1 MALTTRP
8 VCIWFDLDDTLI
20 TTTQS
25 LTAAVQASKAFIETD
40 YPEFSERDIA
50 NNSMDV
56 WLNELGPGT
65 PGFVNL
71 PQMSLNTF
79 RSHIARGTL
88 SRMGI
93 ERIDTVRLMECSALA
108 EESAWSCFPGVHTL
122 LEGLQQQGIT
132 LGVISNGPTALQHR
146 KLSMSGLTRY
156 FTHVLLDSEVG
167 VSKPDSKIFDAAETL
182 MPNCRHVMIGND
194 PDADINGAIR
204 AKWTAFWF
212 TPGWDGET
220 KPTEVGY
227 IPIQHHSEILEYL
240 TKG

>member
-1 MALTTRP
+1 MALTTSP
-8 VCIWFDLDDTLI
+8 ICIWFDLDDTLI
-20 TTTQS
+20 TTTKS
-25 LTAAVQASKAFIETD
+25 LTAAVKASKAFIETD

-56 WLNELGPGT
+56 WLTELGPDT
-65 PGFVNL
+65 PGFANL
-71 PQMSLNTF
+71 PQMSLNAF
-79 RSHIARGTL
+79 RSHIANGTL

-93 ERIDTVRLMECSALA
+93 QTIDTVRLMECSALA

-122 LEGLQQQGIT
+122 LEGLHQQGTT

-146 KLSMSGLTRY
+146 KLSLSGLTRY

-167 VSKPDSKIFDAAETL
+167 VSKPDSKIFEAAETL
-182 MPNCRHVMIGND
+182 MPNYRHVMIGND

-227 IPIQHHSEILEYL
+227 IPIQHHSEILGYL

>member
-25 LTAAVQASKAFIETD
+25 LTAAVKASKAFIATD

-50 NNSMDV
+50 YNSMDV
-56 WLNELGPGT
+56 WLTELGPGT
-65 PGFVNL
+65 PGFANL
-71 PQMSLNTF
+71 SQMSLNAF
-79 RSHIARGTL
+79 RSHIAHGTL
-88 SRMGI
+88 ARMGI

-122 LEGLQQQGIT
+122 LEGLQHQGTT

-146 KLSMSGLTRY
+146 KLSLSGLTRY

-212 TPGWDGET
+212 TPGWDSKT

-227 IPIQHHSEILEYL
+227 ISIQHHSEILEYL

>member
-20 TTTQS
+20 TTTES

-50 NNSMDV
+50 NNSIDV

-79 RSHIARGTL
+79 RSHIAHGTL

-132 LGVISNGPTALQHR
+132 LGVISNGPTALQNH
-146 KLSMSGLTRY
+146 KLSLSGLTQY
-156 FTHVLLDSEVG
+156 FTHVILDSEVG
-167 VSKPDSKIFDAAETL
+167 FSKPDSKIFEAADTL
-182 MPNCRHVMIGND
+182 MPNCHHAMVGND

-212 TPGWDGET
+212 TPGWDGAT

-227 IPIQHHSEILEYL
+227 IPIQHHSEILGYL

>member
-25 LTAAVQASKAFIETD
+25 QTAAVKASKAFIETD

-50 NNSMDV
+50 YNSMDV
-56 WLNELGPGT
+56 WLTELGPGT
-65 PGFVNL
+65 PGFANL
-71 PQMSLNTF
+71 SQMSLTAF
-79 RSHIARGTL
+79 RSHIAHGTL

-93 ERIDTVRLMECSALA
+93 ERIDTVRLMECSVLA

>member
-20 TTTQS
+20 TTTAS
-25 LTAAVQASKAFIETD
+25 LTAAIRASKAYIEAD

-50 NNSMDV
+50 YNSMDV
-56 WLNELGPGT
+56 WLTELGPGT
-65 PGFVNL
+65 AGFAHL
-71 PQMSLNTF
+71 SQMTLNSF
-79 RSHIARGTL
+79 RSHIVRGTL

-93 ERIDTVRLMECSALA
+93 ETIDTARLMECSALA
-108 EESAWSCFPGVHTL
+108 EESAWSCFPGVHKL
-122 LEGLQQQGIT
+122 LEDLQQHRIT
-132 LGVISNGPTALQHR
+132 LGIISNGPTALQNH
-146 KLSMSGLTRY
+146 KLSLCGLSQY
-156 FTHVLLDSEVG
+156 FTHILLDCEVG
-167 VSKPDSKIFDAAETL
+167 VSKPDSKIFKAAETL
-182 MPNCRHVMIGND
+182 MPNCHHMMIGND

-204 AKWTAFWF
+204 ANWTAFWF
-212 TPGWDGET
+212 TPGWDAAT

>member
-20 TTTQS
+20 TTTKS
-25 LTAAVQASKAFIETD
+25 LTAAVKASKAFIETD
-40 YPEFSERDIA
+40 YPEFSDRDIA

-56 WLNELGPGT
+56 WLTELGPGT
-65 PGFVNL
+65 PGFANL
-71 PQMSLNTF
+71 SQMSLSAF
-79 RSHIARGTL
+79 RSHIAHGTL

-108 EESAWSCFPGVHTL
+108 EESAWNCFPGVHTL
-122 LEGLQQQGIT
+122 LEGLQLQGIT

-146 KLSMSGLTRY
+146 KLSLSGLTRY

-194 PDADINGAIR
+194 PDAALKNLHQLTL
-204 AKWTAFWF
+204 TAR
-212 TPGWDGET
+212 
-220 KPTEVGY
+220 
-227 IPIQHHSEILEYL
+227 LR
-240 TKG
+240 